1 MLIAQSMPVGKFAA
15 RWVVGSFL
23 CCLLLLLLA
32 DVADRSDAVAL
43 FVVVFFYVHW
53 IEWVIA
59 SGCCAVKTP
68 VEKSHF

>member
-43 FVVVFFYVHW
+43 FVVVFFLR
-53 IEWVIA
+53 
-59 SGCCAVKTP
+59 TLD
-68 VEKSHF
+68 